1 MHQNAKITEHMLE
14 FGWGEGW
21 GIKLIWLTWW
31 NPLLLRC
38 EPLPCHEDFDSK
50 NTEETRPKQITGE
63 KTTAGIQY
71 GGGTRR
77 LGNRSPDSDLRF
89 CQTPPLISAC
99 SHLRI
104 PWMCSPMR
112 STKKQGEGIII
123 ARGGKKHLEI
133 KHSCGQEKKQG
144 CGFERRE
151 HGSCTHLQRSSLPP
165 SVPWFQMTLARG
177 SRCNKSEMNRTC
189 SRGVDAANGAQ
200 KRQPPTWW
208 ICTSIPSEMLLW
220 EPGCVH
226 GWWWIREKWPPA
238 EESEE
243 P

>member
-1 MHQNAKITEHMLE
+1 MHQKAKITEHMLE

-31 NPLLLRC
+31 NSLLQRC
-38 EPLPCHEDFDSK
+38 EPLPCHETLKKRGPNKSQVRKLLLKSSMGEALGGWGIAHLIQIWDSA
-50 NTEETRPKQITGE
+50 EPLPWFPLAVI
-63 KTTAGIQY
+63 Y
-71 GGGTRR
+71 GSLGCARR
-77 LGNRSPDSDLRF
+77 WD
-89 CQTPPLISAC
+89 PL
-99 SHLRI
+99 
-104 PWMCSPMR
+104 
-112 STKKQGEGIII
+112 KKQGEGIII
-123 ARGGKKHLEI
+123 ARGKKKHLEI
-133 KHSCGQEKKQG
+133 KHSCGREKKQG

-151 HGSCTHLQRSSLPP
+151 HGSCTHLQRSALPP
-165 SVPWFQMTLARG
+165 SVPWFQMTSARG

-200 KRQPPTWW
+200 KRQPPAWR
-208 ICTSIPSEMLLW
+208 ICNSIPSEMLSR

>member
-1 MHQNAKITEHMLE
+1 MHPVGLEKIILKKAHSACTKKAKITEHMLE

-31 NPLLLRC
+31 NSLLLQC

-63 KTTAGIQY
+63 KTTAEIQY

-89 CQTPPLISAC
+89 CRTPPLISAC

-123 ARGGKKHLEI
+123 ARGKKKHLEI
-133 KHSCGQEKKQG
+133 KHSCGWEKKTRVWIWAARAWVMYSPTEI
-144 CGFERRE
+144 C
-151 HGSCTHLQRSSLPP
+151 SSPIRPLIPNDL
-165 SVPWFQMTLARG
+165 SEGEQM
-177 SRCNKSEMNRTC
+177 
-189 SRGVDAANGAQ
+189 Q
-200 KRQPPTWW
+200 Q
-208 ICTSIPSEMLLW
+208 
-220 EPGCVH
+220 
-226 GWWWIREKWPPA
+226 IRNE
-238 EESEE
+238 
-243 P
+243 